1 MDEITSRKN
10 PLVRHLK
17 KLGADGEY
25 RRQSKE
31 YLCDGPKLLREA
43 VLSGAG
49 ITAVLT
55 SGAIPDFLP
64 DGVPVYRV
72 EHDLIETVSPLKNPQ
87 DIVFSC
93 RLPAADAGPEGFQI
107 ILEGLQDPGNVGTI
121 LRTAGAMG
129 VARVILTGGCAD
141 PYNPKAVR
149 ASMGAIFRQPLAAM
163 RLDGIAALKKRGIR
177 IYASSV
183 SDDCLDVR
191 DADFCGAA
199 VAVGSEGRGLSDD
212 MLRLCDEKIKIP
224 MAENAESLNA
234 ATAAAIIMW
243 EAAKVFS
250 PARHR
255 LPGADAQLICFK
267 KE

>member
-10 PLVRHLK
+10 PLVLHLK
-17 KLGADGEY
+17 KLGADCEY

-43 VLSGAG
+43 VHSGAG

-55 SGAIPDFLP
+55 SGSVPDFLP

-72 EHDLIETVSPLKNPQ
+72 KHGLIETVSPLKSPQ

-93 RLPAADAGPEGFQI
+93 VLPDAHAGPEGFQI
-107 ILEGLQDPGNVGTI
+107 ILEGIQDPGNVGTI

-149 ASMGAIFRQPLAAM
+149 ASMGAIFRQPHETAE
-163 RLDGIAALKKRGIR
+163 LDTIAALKEHGVK
-177 IYASSV
+177 IYGAAV
-183 SDDCLDVR
+183 SGDCLDVR
-191 DADFCGAA
+191 EADFHNAA
-199 VAVGSEGRGLSDD
+199 VAVGSEGRGLTDD
-212 MLRLCDEKIKIP
+212 MLRLCDKKVKIP

-234 ATAAAIIMW
+234 ATAAGIIMW
-243 EAAKVFS
+243 EAARIS
-250 PARHR
+250 LTARH
-255 LPGADAQLICFK
+255 P
-267 KE
+267 